1 MPVPDYNDYSE
12 NELLNLAKQG
22 NDGAFKEIFD
32 RFWGRLFSTAM
43 NIFRDD
49 AIAKDIVQEV
59 FVFLWSRMK
68 DSEIHSLSSYLHQA
82 VKLRAFRYLRDGKL
96 REEHHLRFERVVENR
111 YFENAVEREEMEYLI
126 KEAVNSLPER
136 SKEIFIMSRLKQMK
150 AVEIASELN
159 IAPKTVEGHL
169 TKALKQVRL
178 SLNNFL

>member
-32 RFWGRLFSTAM
+32 RFWERLFSTAM
-43 NIFRDD
+43 NIFRDE

-59 FVFLWSRMK
+59 FVSLWSRMK
-68 DSEIHSLSSYLHQA
+68 DSEIHSLSAYLHQA
-82 VKLRAFRYLRDGKL
+82 VKLRAFRHLRDGKL
-96 REEHHLRFERVVENR
+96 REEHHQRFQRVVENR
-111 YFENAVEREEMEYLI
+111 YFENAIEREEMEYLI
-126 KEAVNSLPER
+126 REAVNSLPER
-136 SKEIFIMSRLKQMK
+136 SKEVFIMSRLKQMK